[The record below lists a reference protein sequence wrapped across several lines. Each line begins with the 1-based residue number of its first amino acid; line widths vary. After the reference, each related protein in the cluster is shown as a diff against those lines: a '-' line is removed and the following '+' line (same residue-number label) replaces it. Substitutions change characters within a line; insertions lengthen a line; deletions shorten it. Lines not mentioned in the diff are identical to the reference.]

1 MKPKITLIMVTTAD
15 GVIANT
21 THEDSFTWNSK
32 EDKQHFRKLSKEIG
46 TLILGSTTYIA
57 AGGASLKDRLNIVL
71 TSRPD
76 EFEPHP
82 NAVFMSGTPQDVV
95 DLLSEREVA
104 QAALI
109 GGANVNRQFLLAGL
123 VDELVLTLEPKLF
136 GTGLRLSED
145 AELEIDMKLEES
157 TVLNEQGTMLLR
169 YSLLNQDDSE

>member
-21 THEDSFTWNSK
+21 QHEDSFTWNSK
-32 EDKQHFRKLSKEIG
+32 EDKQHFRALSKEIA
-46 TLILGSTTYIA
+46 TVILGSTTYAA

-76 EFEPHP
+76 DFEPHP
-82 NAVFMSGTPQDVV
+82 NAVFMSGTPQDVI
-95 DLLSEREVA
+95 DLLVKREIGH
-104 QAALI
+104 AALI
-109 GGANVNRQFLLAGL
+109 GGANVNRQFLIAGL

-145 AELEIDMKLEES
+145 AELEVDMQLKQ
-157 TVLNEQGTMLLR
+157 TKQLNEQGTLLLT
-169 YSLLNQDDSE
+169 YDILHNDDSE